1 MMNFMEEDAGRT
13 QKKPSWKS
21 PERVLTS
28 PNVFGRMSRQNWSFL
43 VHPHPLTFYRRKNE
57 ALKENLEPVQG
68 TSLKTT
74 QASWSETY
82 CRVSESSACVRGHG
96 LKNTRMAEA
105 KNWLFLNGSPW
116 AQSLSQPKDLRE
128 NLKIAVLRRHPDTA
142 WAARWGKVGQTT
154 CWQMQTS
161 HCELQRSLIG
171 NDIKLRVPSFLSIL
185 IL

>member
-1 MMNFMEEDAGRT
+1 MQEEHKKSQAG
-13 QKKPSWKS
+13 
-21 PERVLTS
+21 
-28 PNVFGRMSRQNWSFL
+28 NRQNACWQAPMFLAECWDKTGAFSPPTSAHFLQKEKWSFK
-43 VHPHPLTFYRRKNE
+43 RKPWTC
-57 ALKENLEPVQG
+57 AGHKSQDYPSILEWNILQSVRKL
-68 TSLKTT
+68 SLCKRSRA
-74 QASWSETY
+74 QK
-82 CRVSESSACVRGHG
+82 H
-96 LKNTRMAEA
+96 KNTRMVEA

-128 NLKIAVLRRHPDTA
+128 NLKIAVLRRHPETA